1 MNRAFYPK
9 FNSDNI
15 PEEHKK
21 LTIVEQYS
29 AIESG
34 IRSAL
39 AEGPQNFHTL
49 VDKLQFPDLMISET
63 IAELKMRDFIQN
75 VRGSSDTYELS
86 PPIVGEAIFLDG
98 ETMLPTTVIYMED
111 KTLVS
116 RGKWYEFPKDFDV
129 RRIVWNVQLR
139 PCDESSTL
147 LNLLKAAIDKEKRV
161 TVKHN
166 PKYDMLKNKVIP
178 YSENIGILLRSIGDD
193 ISDVSLIF
201 KIQVGGSSTDKD
213 SIVPIYV
220 HRGFT
225 VRTKIDTQ
233 SMLDELHK
241 PVAERNY
248 IKGINLNRIFKV
260 SDFIFNG
267 QEIPLNFTKDEHK
280 QQLTYARLETASKDS
295 SACIKYYLVDSNG
308 DKKLLDS
315 EKYEADDFIL
325 KVEELFEG
333 FANVML
339 SNLNFLIED

>member
-9 FNSDNI
+9 YNADNM

-39 AEGPQNFHTL
+39 AEGPKNFHEL
-49 VDKLQFPDLMISET
+49 VDKLQFPDIMISET
-63 IAELKMRDFIQN
+63 IAELKMRDMIQY
-75 VRGSSDTYELS
+75 VRGSSDMLELS

-98 ETMLPTTVIYMED
+98 ETNLPTTVIYLED
-111 KTLVS
+111 KTLVT
-116 RGKWYEFPKDFDV
+116 RGKWYEFPIDFDV

-139 PCDESSTL
+139 PGDESSTL
-147 LNLLKAAIDKEKRV
+147 LNLLKAAIDKEKHT

-178 YSENIGILLRSIGDD
+178 YSENIGILLRSIDDD
-193 ISDVSLIF
+193 ITDTSLVF
-201 KIQVGGSSTDKD
+201 KIQVGGNSKDKD
-213 SIVPIYV
+213 SVVPIYV

-241 PVAERNY
+241 PVAERDY
-248 IKGINLNRIFKV
+248 WKGINLNRIFRV

-267 QEIPLNFTKDEHK
+267 QEIPLNFTEKE
-280 QQLTYARLETASKDS
+280 LTYARLETASKDS
-295 SACIKYYLVDSNG
+295 SAYIKYYSVDSNG

-315 EKYEADDFIL
+315 EKYDADDFIL

-333 FANVML
+333 FASVML
-339 SNLNFLIED
+339 SKLNFLIED